1 MINKIL
7 KFIENNYNLI
17 IQIGIGLF
25 LIYWIVFV
33 LTPKAGLSSEQ
44 EKKLDSLNV
53 SIKKLESHNQYLDGR
68 ITDFNAQINAVD
80 GNIQNIKGQKTIIKE
95 YYYEKISNVDK
106 LTNAELDSFFTNRYQ
121 Y

>member
-7 KFIENNYNLI
+7 KFIKSNYKPI
-17 IQIGIGLF
+17 IQLGIALF
-25 LIYWIVFV
+25 LVYWIVFV

-44 EKKLDSLNV
+44 EKKLDSLKI
-53 SIKKLESHNQYLDGR
+53 SIKNLESHNQYLDGR
-68 ITDFNAQINAVD
+68 ITDFNEQINAVD
-80 GNIQNIKGQKTIIKE
+80 DNIQNIKGQKTIIKE

-106 LTNAELDSFFTNRYQ
+106 LTNVELDSFFTNRYQ

>member
-1 MINKIL
+1 MTNKIL
-7 KFIENNYNLI
+7 EFIKSNYKSI
-17 IQIGIGLF
+17 IQLGISLF
-25 LIYWIVFV
+25 LLYWIVFV

-44 EKKLDSLNV
+44 EKKLDSLNI
-53 SIKKLESHNQYLDGR
+53 SIKNLESHNQFLEGR
-68 ITDFNAQINAVD
+68 IMDFNTQLNVVD

-106 LTNAELDSFFTNRYQ
+106 LTDAELDSFFTNRYQ